1 MRAARFLSSRRHQ
14 ALTPALGVALGL
26 GLVLTGCG
34 RSAPP
39 DALGDPSADPSIAGV
54 SITSPDAVVS
64 TAPGALAP
72 TGTGAGA
79 GAEPAGSTTTPL
91 SQPPAVVGPAGS
103 NPVGLN
109 PASAG
114 ATAYVVE
121 DGDTLSGIASKF
133 GISTRSL
140 AAANGISDPNTLKPG
155 QQLLIPAPPVSVP
168 VTVEQVTPT
177 TRP

>member
-1 MRAARFLSSRRHQ
+1 MPSRRHPV
-14 ALTPALGVALGL
+14 LTPALGAALGL
-26 GLVLTGCG
+26 GLILTGCG

-64 TAPGALAP
+64 TVPGALTPAT
-72 TGTGAGA
+72 TGTGA
-79 GAEPAGSTTTPL
+79 AGSTTTPL
-91 SQPPAVVGPAGS
+91 SQPPAVVGPAAS

-155 QQLLIPAPPVSVP
+155 QQLLIPAPPVTVP

-177 TRP
+177 TRR

>member
-1 MRAARFLSSRRHQ
+1 MRAALFMPSRRHQ
-14 ALTPALGVALGL
+14 ALAPALGAALGL
-26 GLVLTGCG
+26 GLLLTGCG

-64 TAPGALAP
+64 TAPGALTPAV
-72 TGTGAGA
+72 TTATGA
-79 GAEPAGSTTTPL
+79 AGSTTTPL
-91 SQPPAVVGPAGS
+91 SQPPAVVGPAGTS
-103 NPVGLN
+103 PVGLN

-155 QQLLIPAPPVSVP
+155 QQLLIPAPPVSVS

-177 TRP
+177 TRG

>member
-1 MRAARFLSSRRHQ
+1 M
-14 ALTPALGVALGL
+14 LTPALGAALGL
-26 GLVLTGCG
+26 SLMVTGCG

-64 TAPGALAP
+64 TIPGALTPAT
-72 TGTGAGA
+72 TGTGA
-79 GAEPAGSTTTPL
+79 AGSTTTPL
-91 SQPPAVVGPAGS
+91 SQPPAVVGPAAT

-114 ATAYVVE
+114 ASSYVVE

-155 QQLLIPAPPVSVP
+155 QRLLIPAPPVSVS

-177 TRP
+177 TRG

>member
-1 MRAARFLSSRRHQ
+1 MRAAQVNPSRRHPV
-14 ALTPALGVALGL
+14 LTPALGAALGL

-64 TAPGALAP
+64 TAPGASTPAT
-72 TGTGAGA
+72 TGTGAA
-79 GAEPAGSTTTPL
+79 ASTTTPL
-91 SQPPAVVGPAGS
+91 SQPPAVVGPAGA

-155 QQLLIPAPPVSVP
+155 QQLLIPAPPVSVS

-177 TRP
+177 TRG

>member
-1 MRAARFLSSRRHQ
+1 M
-14 ALTPALGVALGL
+14 PALGAALGL

-72 TGTGAGA
+72 ATTITGA
-79 GAEPAGSTTTPL
+79 AGSTTTPL
-91 SQPPAVVGPAGS
+91 SQPPAVVGPAG
-103 NPVGLN
+103 NT
-109 PASAG
+109 PAALSPAAAG

-133 GISTRSL
+133 GISTRSV

-155 QQLLIPAPPVSVP
+155 QQLMIPAPPASVP

-177 TRP
+177 TRPQ